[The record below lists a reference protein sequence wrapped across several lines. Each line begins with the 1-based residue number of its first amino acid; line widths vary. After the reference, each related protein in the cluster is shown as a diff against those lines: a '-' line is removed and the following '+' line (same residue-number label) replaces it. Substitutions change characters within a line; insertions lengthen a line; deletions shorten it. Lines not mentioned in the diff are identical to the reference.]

1 MTINFADYLENKS
14 YEQALQIW
22 KKQSLYLV
30 RLYKVEEEKIGFYLP
45 SVLYKIYIGQAVF
58 LLVRQSAG

>member
-30 RLYKVEEEKIGFYLP
+30 RLYKVEEVKFFVELFDC
-45 SVLYKIYIGQAVF
+45 F
-58 LLVRQSAG
+58 L